1 LWGQEQSL
9 FGCGACVL
17 ADHLDE
23 SAFGTFAKLIVV
35 GSLLADDN
43 PPAPVPGIEPF
54 TARGDLSVDA
64 VNANARPHL
73 DEGPALRKIC
83 RRFVFDPDKG
93 GTLIP
98 LQDAHSTQKDPVPRS
113 RLADWPPICGGHYQA
128 DDQYGSDN
136 CCDNDKN
143 FLLHPR
149 PAPCL
154 LRPLL
159 WAIETILSI

>member
-1 LWGQEQSL
+1 MREQSL

-17 ADHLDE
+17 ADHLYE
-23 SAFGTFAKLIVV
+23 SAFRTFAKLIVV

-64 VNANARPHL
+64 VNPNASPHL
-73 DEGPALRKIC
+73 DEGPALRKI
-83 RRFVFDPDKG
+83 RRLAVFNPDQG

-98 LQDAHSTQKDPVPRS
+98 LQYPHGTQKDPVPRS
-113 RLADWPPICGGHYQA
+113 GLADWPPIRGSHYQA
-128 DDQYGSDN
+128 DDQYGRDN

-149 PAPCL
+149 PAPSL

-159 WAIETILSI
+159 WAIEMILSI